1 MTQSW
6 VEPFYRKQFEWMNQE
21 LDMEDAIN
29 ELAQEVKEQVGKPF
43 REMLDIGA
51 GRGDMAKALAEQGIE
66 MTTLELVPDL
76 VEFAK
81 ERSNGRVT
89 SYCGDFYT
97 FELPEV
103 FDVVSYFD
111 GFGIGS
117 DEDQLRLLNRIR
129 KWMKEDGCALID
141 IYQPR
146 YWQQVDGR
154 EMTVHAARRVY
165 HYDEEAHR
173 MLDSWWHSDHPEEKV
188 TQSLRC
194 YSLEEISD
202 LCEQASLRIVGIFP
216 GGAMD
221 FEEWRYH
228 DRVPLHEC
236 LSYRVKV
243 KKIV

>member
-29 ELAQEVKEQVGKPF
+29 KLAQEVKEQVGKPY

-51 GRGDMAKALAEQGIE
+51 GKGDMARTLAAHGIE
-66 MTTLELVPDL
+66 MTTLELVPKL

-81 ERSNGRVT
+81 ERSNGQVT

-103 FDVVSYFD
+103 FDVVSCFD

-129 KWMKEDGCALID
+129 KWLKEDGCGLID

-146 YWQQVDGR
+146 YWQQVAGR
-154 EMTVHAARRVY
+154 EMTVDAARRVY
-165 HYDEEAHR
+165 QYDEERHR

-194 YSLEEISD
+194 YSLEEISV
-202 LCEQASLRIVGIFP
+202 LCEQAGLTIVGIFP

-221 FEEWRYH
+221 YEEWRYH
-228 DRVPLHEC
+228 DQVPLHEC

-243 KKIV
+243 KKIR

>member
-6 VEPFYRKQFEWMNQE
+6 VKPFYRKQFAWMNQE
-21 LDMEDAIN
+21 LDTEDAYT
-29 ELAQEVKEQVGKPF
+29 ELSQEVKEQVGKPF
-43 REMLDIGA
+43 HNMLDIGA
-51 GRGDMAKALAEQGIE
+51 GKGDMARTLAVHGIE
-66 MTTLELVPDL
+66 MTTLELVPEL
-76 VEFAK
+76 VEFAR
-81 ERSNGRVT
+81 ERSNGLVT

-97 FELPEV
+97 FKLHKT

-117 DEDQLRLLNRIR
+117 DADQIRLLNRIR
-129 KWMKEDGCALID
+129 RWMKDDGCALID
-141 IYQPR
+141 IYQPK

-154 EMTVHAARRVY
+154 EMKVDAACRVY
-165 HYDEEAHR
+165 QYDEEGHR
-173 MLDSWWHSDHPEEKV
+173 MLDSWWHPDHPEDRV

-194 YSLEEISD
+194 YSLEEIGEMCKQTGLS
-202 LCEQASLRIVGIFP
+202 IVGIFP

-221 FEEWRYH
+221 FEKWRYH
-228 DRVPLHEC
+228 ERVPLHQC

>member
-6 VEPFYRKQFEWMNQE
+6 VKPFYRKQFEWMNQE
-21 LDMEDAIN
+21 LDMNDAYN
-29 ELAQEVKEQVGKPF
+29 ELASIVKEQVGRPF
-43 REMLDIGA
+43 NKMLDIGA
-51 GRGDMAKALAEQGIE
+51 GRGDVAKKLAESGVE
-66 MTTLELVPDL
+66 MTTLELVPEL
-76 VEFAK
+76 VTFAR
-81 ERSNGRVT
+81 EHSNGRVK
-89 SYCGDFYT
+89 SHCGDFYT
-97 FELPEV
+97 FELTET

-129 KWMKEDGCALID
+129 DWMKEDGCALID

-146 YWQQVDGR
+146 YWQQVDGQ
-154 EMTVHAARRVY
+154 EMTVDDARRVY
-165 HYDEEAHR
+165 RYDEHTHR
-173 MLDSWWHSDHPEEKV
+173 MLDSWWHADHPEEKV

-194 YSLEEISD
+194 YSLDEISD

-216 GGAMD
+216 GGGMD

-228 DRVPLHEC
+228 ECVALYKC

-243 KKIV
+243 KKIG

>member
-6 VEPFYRKQFEWMNQE
+6 VEPFYRKQFEWMNQNV
-21 LDMEDAIN
+21 DMEDAYA
-29 ELAQEVKEQVGKPF
+29 EFAHEVKEQVGKPF

-51 GRGDMAKALAEQGIE
+51 GKGDVAKVLAEQGIQ
-66 MTTLELVPDL
+66 MTTLELVPEL
-76 VEFAK
+76 VEFAR
-81 ERSNGRVT
+81 ERSDGLVT

-97 FELPEV
+97 FELPET

-117 DEDQLRLLNRIR
+117 DEDQLLLLQRIR
-129 KWMKEDGCALID
+129 NWMKKDGCALID

-154 EMTVHAARRVY
+154 EMTVDAARRVY
-165 HYDEEAHR
+165 HYDEGSR
-173 MLDSWWHSDHPEEKV
+173 SMLDTWWHPDHPEDKV

-194 YSLEEISD
+194 YSLEEISG
-202 LCEQASLRIVGIFP
+202 LCEKAGLSIVGIFP

-228 DRVPLHEC
+228 ERVALHEC

-243 KKIV
+243 KKTG